1 MERKMN
7 KIFRRHPSNLVPP
20 LEVCKKLPWLE
31 FQNICFLWCNAVDD
45 GWFVEPVADH
55 RPSNKGALLKPVK
68 WLYPA
73 PTTEEL
79 LEKLPGVVLAKYPE
93 ATIASITRKLITSKS
108 ELVENFKTIE
118 ATAKT
123 GQEALAQ
130 LYLKLRRAEKFHE
143 KRIKEHVKK

>member
-1 MERKMN
+1 MKRKMN
-7 KIFRRHPSNLVPP
+7 KTFRHHPSRLVPS

-31 FQNICFLWCNAVDD
+31 FQNICFLWCNDVDD
-45 GWFVEPVADH
+45 GWFVEPVVEH
-55 RPSNKGALLKPVK
+55 RPSIKGVLLKPVK

-79 LEKLPGVVLAKYPE
+79 LQKLPGVLLAKYPD

-108 ELVENFKTIE
+108 DFVEDFKTIE
-118 ATAKT
+118 AAAKT

-143 KRIKEHVKK
+143 KRMKEHVKK